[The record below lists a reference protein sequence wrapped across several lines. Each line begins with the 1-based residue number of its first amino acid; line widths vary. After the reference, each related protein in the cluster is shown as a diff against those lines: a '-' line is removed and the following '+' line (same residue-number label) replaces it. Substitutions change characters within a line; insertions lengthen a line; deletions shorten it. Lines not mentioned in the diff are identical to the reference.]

1 MTQTHSPLQI
11 LLLAAGQSV
20 RMGAENKLLMSYGRK
35 SMVRHIAE
43 QLVKAKI
50 GDVTVVTGF
59 DARSVMDQVSS
70 LNVKICFNPDYEAGQ
85 MSSVRTGIQSLPSPL
100 SGAMIVLADMP
111 ALGLRDYRFLA
122 AQFQRQ
128 SCEKILIPHYAEKR
142 GNPIIIPG
150 RFMSE
155 ISAGDL
161 NAGCKKLVDNHPDK
175 ITKVAV
181 TNSAFIS
188 DVDTA
193 SDYEQI
199 SRRKMLPHAICC

>member
-1 MTQTHSPLQI
+1 MSQSHSPLQI

-20 RMGAENKLLMSYGRK
+20 RMGAENKLLMPYGRK
-35 SMVRHIAE
+35 TMVRHIAE

-50 GDVTVVTGF
+50 GDVTVVTGY
-59 DARSVMDQVSS
+59 DARSVTDQVSN
-70 LNVKICFNPDYEAGQ
+70 LKIKVCFNPDYEAGQ
-85 MSSVRTGIQSLPSPL
+85 MSSVRTGIQSLPLPL
-100 SGAMIVLADMP
+100 SGTMIVLADMP

-128 SCEKILIPHYAEKR
+128 SCKKILIPYYAEKR

-150 RFMSE
+150 SLVPE
-155 ISAGDL
+155 ICTGDL
-161 NAGCKKLVDNHPDK
+161 NAGCKKLVDSHPDK

-199 SRRKMLPHAICC
+199 NRRTMLPHAICC